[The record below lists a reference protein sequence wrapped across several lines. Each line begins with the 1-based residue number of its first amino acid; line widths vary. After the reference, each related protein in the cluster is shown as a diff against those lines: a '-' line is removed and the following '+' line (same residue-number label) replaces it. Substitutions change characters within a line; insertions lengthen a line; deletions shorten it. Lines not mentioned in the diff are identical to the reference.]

1 MRGRTFMSQLAQL
14 RSGLI
19 VTLQMAFGGWLILL
33 GWGFDDLS
41 GFFRNPARSGLVAV
55 VLSGAVASIF
65 LNLDFRALRRGAAP
79 VGGQNLQLG
88 VLLLLS
94 LSLLWFLP
102 FADRRGIL
110 TLKHSYWRFLGLFLC
125 CIGVAVRLLSLKALG
140 AYFSAYVTLQA
151 NHRLVQHGIYGSIR
165 HPLYLSLLLA
175 PTGVALVFASYLAVP
190 ILLLA
195 TVFVWDRIRKEERLL
210 AANFGAEFENYQRST
225 WMLFPFVI

>member
-1 MRGRTFMSQLAQL
+1 MSQLAQL

-19 VTLQMAFGGWLILL
+19 IILQIAFGGWLILL
-33 GWGFDDLS
+33 GWGFDDVS
-41 GFFRNPARSGLVAV
+41 GFFRNPARSGLVVV
-55 VLSGAVASIF
+55 VLGGAVAGIF
-65 LNLDFRALRRGAAP
+65 FHLDFHPLRRGAAP

-110 TLKHSYWRFLGLFLC
+110 SLKHNYWRFLGLFLC
-125 CIGVAVRLLSLKALG
+125 CIGVAVRLLALKALG
-140 AYFSAYVTLQA
+140 AYFSAYVTLQP
-151 NHRLVQHGIYGSIR
+151 NHQLVQHGIYGSIR

-175 PTGVALVFASYLAVP
+175 PAGVALVFASYVAVP

-195 TVFVWDRIRKEERLL
+195 TGFVWDRIRKEERLL
-210 AANFGAEFENYQRST
+210 AANFGAEFESYQRST
-225 WMLFPFVI
+225 WMLLPFVV